1 MDNKIN
7 TLDVNEKKIKKCLKL
22 YLTGKK
28 IFDTDKNKAF
38 EYFKQSLKYLIMIE
52 NKEKYKEILK
62 DTETECN
69 KMITL
74 TVEQSIEKSIPQI
87 LESNLFKLIET
98 GNIEELKK
106 NKLHHLNFYIYDEN
120 GNTPLHKA
128 VKFGDTTF
136 IKCCLKLGCPVDI
149 VNKEGY
155 TLLEYACLERDP
167 NIINFLL
174 KNGSDMKKH
183 LFFRDG
189 EKKHFQIQNYMDI
202 AILIKLVLL
211 YSPIDDIVELNF
223 LLNYFNKN
231 DLIGFDEI
239 TFNIFFKHLESLL
252 NKLNTDSKEAYL
264 SLIRDE
270 IVFPLKSSLECPN
283 NKLEL
288 LLVYL
293 IPFIDYNF
301 NLTIDW
307 CIHIELKYFFIRLLK
322 DSSQI
327 NEKEKYIVLSYI
339 WDNYIK
345 NNLIEDEYLGNLI
358 SQWVSKIK
366 V

>member
-1 MDNKIN
+1 MDDK
-7 TLDVNEKKIKKCLKL
+7 VNNNIKKCLKS

-28 IFDTDKNKAF
+28 HFDTDKNKAF
-38 EYFKQSLKYLIMIE
+38 EYFKQSLKYLSMIE
-52 NKEKYKEILK
+52 DKEKYKDILK

-74 TVEQSIEKSIPQI
+74 TVEQSIEKGVPQ
-87 LESNLFKLIET
+87 ESQCNLFNLIEI
-98 GNIEELKK
+98 GNIDELKK
-106 NKLHHLNFYIYDEN
+106 IKSHHLNFHIYDEI

-149 VNKEGY
+149 VNKEGFS
-155 TLLEYACLERDP
+155 LLEYACLERDP

-174 KNGSDMKKH
+174 KNGADMKKH

-189 EKKHFQIQNYMDI
+189 EKKNLQRQNYMDI
-202 AILIKLVLL
+202 AIIIKLILL
-211 YSPIDDIVELNF
+211 HEPIDNIKDIVF
-223 LLNYFNKN
+223 LFNYFKENE
-231 DLIGFDEI
+231 LIGFNQI
-239 TFNIFFKHLESLL
+239 TYNEFFKYLQSLL
-252 NKLNTDSKEAYL
+252 NKLSLESKESYL

-270 IVFPLKSSLECPN
+270 LVFPLKSSLECPN

-301 NLTIDW
+301 NLSIDW
-307 CIHIELKYFFIRLLK
+307 YIHLELKFFFIRLLK
-322 DSSQI
+322 ESRQI
-327 NEKEKYIVLSYI
+327 NEKEKNIVLTYV
-339 WDNYIK
+339 WDNYVK
-345 NNLIEDEYLGNLI
+345 TNLIEDDYLGNLI
-358 SQWVSKIK
+358 LQWVSKIK

>member
-1 MDNKIN
+1 MDDK
-7 TLDVNEKKIKKCLKL
+7 VNNNIKKCLRS

-28 IFDTDKNKAF
+28 YFDTDKNKAF
-38 EYFKQSLKYLIMIE
+38 EYFKQSLKYLSIIE
-52 NKEKYKEILK
+52 NKEKYKDILK

-74 TVEQSIEKSIPQI
+74 TVEQSIEKGVPQ
-87 LESNLFKLIET
+87 ESQCNLFNLIEI
-98 GNIEELKK
+98 GNIDELKK
-106 NKLHHLNFYIYDEN
+106 IKSHHLNFHIYDEI

-149 VNKEGY
+149 VNKEGFS
-155 TLLEYACLERDP
+155 LLEYACLERDP

-174 KNGSDMKKH
+174 KNGADMKKH

-189 EKKHFQIQNYMDI
+189 EKKNLQRQNYMDI
-202 AILIKLVLL
+202 AIIIKLILL
-211 YSPIDDIVELNF
+211 HEPIDDIKDIVF
-223 LLNYFNKN
+223 LFNYFKENE
-231 DLIGFDEI
+231 LIGFNEI
-239 TFNIFFKHLESLL
+239 TYNEFFKYLQSLL
-252 NKLNTDSKEAYL
+252 NKLSLESKESYL

-270 IVFPLKSSLECPN
+270 LVFPLKSSLECPN

-301 NLTIDW
+301 NLSIDW
-307 CIHIELKYFFIRLLK
+307 YIHLELKFFFIRLLK
-322 DSSQI
+322 ESRQI
-327 NEKEKYIVLSYI
+327 NEKEKNIVLTYV
-339 WDNYIK
+339 WDNYVK
-345 NNLIEDEYLGNLI
+345 TNLIEDDYLGNLI
-358 SQWVSKIK
+358 LQWVSKIK

>member
-1 MDNKIN
+1 MDNKVDN
-7 TLDVNEKKIKKCLKL
+7 NIKKCLKS

-28 IFDTDKNKAF
+28 YFDTDKNKAF
-38 EYFKQSLKYLIMIE
+38 EYFKQSLKYLSMIE
-52 NKEKYKEILK
+52 DKEKYKDILK

-74 TVEQSIEKSIPQI
+74 TVEQSIEKDVSQ
-87 LESNLFKLIET
+87 ESQFNLFNLIEI
-98 GNIEELKK
+98 GNVDELKK
-106 NKLHHLNFYIYDEN
+106 IKSHHLNFHIYDEI

-149 VNKEGY
+149 VNKEGF
-155 TLLEYACLERDP
+155 TLLEYACLEKDP
-167 NIINFLL
+167 NMINFLL
-174 KNGSDMKKH
+174 KNGTDMKKH

-189 EKKHFQIQNYMDI
+189 EKKNLQRQNYIDI
-202 AILIKLVLL
+202 AIIIKLILL
-211 YSPIDDIVELNF
+211 HEPIDDIKDIVF
-223 LLNYFNKN
+223 LFNYFKENE
-231 DLIGFDEI
+231 LIGFNEI
-239 TFNIFFKHLESLL
+239 TYNEFFKYLQSLL
-252 NKLNTDSKEAYL
+252 NKLSLESKESYL

-270 IVFPLKSSLECPN
+270 LVFPLKSSLECPN

-301 NLTIDW
+301 NLSIDW
-307 CIHIELKYFFIRLLK
+307 YIHLELKYFFIRLLK
-322 DSSQI
+322 ESQQI
-327 NEKEKYIVLSYI
+327 NEKEKNIVLTYV
-339 WDNYIK
+339 WDNYVK
-345 NNLIEDEYLGNLI
+345 TNLIEDDYLGNLI
-358 SQWVSKIK
+358 LQWVSKIK

>member
-7 TLDVNEKKIKKCLKL
+7 IQNEDKIKKCLKS

-28 IFDTDKNKAF
+28 YFDTDKNKAF
-38 EYFKQSLKYLIMIE
+38 EYFKQSLKYLGMIE
-52 NKEKYKEILK
+52 NKEKYENILK

-74 TVEQSIEKSIPQI
+74 TVEQSIERTIPQTI
-87 LESNLFKLIET
+87 HSNLFDLIET
-98 GNIEELKK
+98 GDIDELKK
-106 NKLHHLNFYIYDEN
+106 IKSHHLNFHIYDEN

-136 IKCCLKLGCPVDI
+136 LKCCLKLGCPIDI

-167 NIINFLL
+167 NMINFLL
-174 KNGSDMKKH
+174 KNGGDMKKH

-189 EKKHFQIQNYMDI
+189 EKKHLQTQNYIDI
-202 AILIKLVLL
+202 AIIIKLILL
-211 YSPIDDIVELNF
+211 YPPIDDIEELIF
-223 LLNYFNKN
+223 LFNYFNE
-231 DLIGFDEI
+231 DELIGFNEI
-239 TFNIFFKHLESLL
+239 TYNQLFKHLQSLI
-252 NKLNTDSKEAYL
+252 NKLNPESKEAYL
-264 SLIRDE
+264 TLIRDE
-270 IVFPLKSSLECPN
+270 LVFPLKSSLECPN
-283 NKLEL
+283 NKLEM

-293 IPFIDYNF
+293 VPFIDYHF

-307 CIHIELKYFFIRLLK
+307 CIHVELKYFFIKLLK
-322 DSSQI
+322 ESQQI
-327 NEKEKYIVLSYI
+327 NEKEKHIVLSYI
-339 WDNYIK
+339 WDNYVK
-345 NNLIEDEYLGNLI
+345 NNLIEDDYLGNLI
-358 SQWVSKIK
+358 SQWISKIK

>member
-1 MDNKIN
+1 MDDKVDNN
-7 TLDVNEKKIKKCLKL
+7 IKKCLKS

-28 IFDTDKNKAF
+28 YFDTDKNKAF
-38 EYFKQSLKYLIMIE
+38 EYFKQCLKYLSMIE
-52 NKEKYKEILK
+52 DKEKYKDILK

-74 TVEQSIEKSIPQI
+74 TVEQSIEKDVSQ
-87 LESNLFKLIET
+87 ESQFNLFNLIEI
-98 GNIEELKK
+98 GNVDELKK
-106 NKLHHLNFYIYDEN
+106 IKSHHLNFHIYDEI

-149 VNKEGY
+149 VNKEGF
-155 TLLEYACLERDP
+155 TLLEYACLEKDP
-167 NIINFLL
+167 NMINFLL
-174 KNGSDMKKH
+174 KNGTDMKKH

-189 EKKHFQIQNYMDI
+189 EKKNLQRQNYMDI
-202 AILIKLVLL
+202 AIIIKLILL
-211 YSPIDDIVELNF
+211 HEPIDDIKDIVF
-223 LLNYFNKN
+223 LFNYFKENE
-231 DLIGFDEI
+231 LIGFNEI
-239 TFNIFFKHLESLL
+239 TYNEFFKYLQSLL
-252 NKLNTDSKEAYL
+252 NKLSLESKESYL

-270 IVFPLKSSLECPN
+270 LVFPLKSSLECPN

-301 NLTIDW
+301 NLSIDW
-307 CIHIELKYFFIRLLK
+307 YIHLELKYFFIRLLK
-322 DSSQI
+322 ESQQI
-327 NEKEKYIVLSYI
+327 NEKEKNIVLTYV
-339 WDNYIK
+339 WDNYVK
-345 NNLIEDEYLGNLI
+345 TNLIEDEYLGNLI
-358 SQWVSKIK
+358 SQWLSKIK

>member
-1 MDNKIN
+1 MDDNN
-7 TLDVNEKKIKKCLKL
+7 IKKCLKS

-28 IFDTDKNKAF
+28 YFDTDKNKAF
-38 EYFKQSLKYLIMIE
+38 EYFKQSLKYLSIIE
-52 NKEKYKEILK
+52 DKEKYKDILK

-74 TVEQSIEKSIPQI
+74 TVEQSIEKGVSQ
-87 LESNLFKLIET
+87 ESQCNLFNLIEI
-98 GNIEELKK
+98 GNVDELKK
-106 NKLHHLNFYIYDEN
+106 IKSHHLNFHIYDEI

-149 VNKEGY
+149 VNKEGFS
-155 TLLEYACLERDP
+155 LLEYACLERDP

-174 KNGSDMKKH
+174 KNGADMKKH

-189 EKKHFQIQNYMDI
+189 EKKNLQRQNYMDI
-202 AILIKLVLL
+202 AIIIKLILL
-211 YSPIDDIVELNF
+211 HEPIDDIKDIIF
-223 LLNYFNKN
+223 LFNYFKENE
-231 DLIGFDEI
+231 LIGFNEI
-239 TFNIFFKHLESLL
+239 TYNEFFKYLQSLL
-252 NKLNTDSKEAYL
+252 NKLSLESKESYL

-270 IVFPLKSSLECPN
+270 LVFPLKSSLECPN

-301 NLTIDW
+301 NLSIDW
-307 CIHIELKYFFIRLLK
+307 YIHLELKFFFIRLLK
-322 DSSQI
+322 ESRQI
-327 NEKEKYIVLSYI
+327 NEKEKNIVLTYV
-339 WDNYIK
+339 WDNYVK
-345 NNLIEDEYLGNLI
+345 TNLIEDDYLGNLI
-358 SQWVSKIK
+358 LQWVSKIK

>member
-1 MDNKIN
+1 MDDK
-7 TLDVNEKKIKKCLKL
+7 VNNNIKKCLRS

-28 IFDTDKNKAF
+28 YFDTDKNKAF
-38 EYFKQSLKYLIMIE
+38 EYFKQSLKYLSIIE
-52 NKEKYKEILK
+52 NKEKYKDILK

-74 TVEQSIEKSIPQI
+74 TVEQSIEKSVPHISQ
-87 LESNLFKLIET
+87 LNLFNLIEI
-98 GNIEELKK
+98 GNVDELKK
-106 NKLHHLNFYIYDEN
+106 IKSHHLNFHIYDEM

-149 VNKEGY
+149 VNKEGFS
-155 TLLEYACLERDP
+155 LLEYACLERDP
-167 NIINFLL
+167 NMINFLL
-174 KNGSDMKKH
+174 KNGADMKKH

-189 EKKHFQIQNYMDI
+189 EKKHIQRQNYMDI
-202 AILIKLVLL
+202 AIIIKLILL
-211 YSPIDDIVELNF
+211 HEPIEDIKDIVF
-223 LLNYFNKN
+223 LFNYFKENE
-231 DLIGFDEI
+231 LIGFNEI
-239 TFNIFFKHLESLL
+239 TYNEFFKHLQSLL
-252 NKLNTDSKEAYL
+252 NKLSLESKESYL

-270 IVFPLKSSLECPN
+270 LVFPLKSSLECPN

-293 IPFIDYNF
+293 APFINYDF
-301 NLTIDW
+301 NLSIDW

-322 DSSQI
+322 ESQKI
-327 NEKEKYIVLSYI
+327 NEKEKNIVLTYV
-339 WDNYIK
+339 WDNYVK
-345 NNLIEDEYLGNLI
+345 TNLIEDDYLGNLI
-358 SQWVSKIK
+358 LQWLSKIK

>member
-7 TLDVNEKKIKKCLKL
+7 ISNEEKIKKCLKS

-28 IFDTDKNKAF
+28 YFDTDKNKAF
-38 EYFKQSLKYLIMIE
+38 EYFKQSLKYLVVIE
-52 NKEKYKEILK
+52 NKDEYKDILK
-62 DTETECN
+62 DTESECN
-69 KMITL
+69 KMISL
-74 TVEQSIEKSIPQI
+74 TVEQSIEKPSPQ
-87 LESNLFKLIET
+87 LSQTDLFELIET
-98 GNIEELKK
+98 GNVEELKK
-106 NKLHHLNFYIYDEN
+106 KKSHHLNFYIYDEN

-149 VNKEGY
+149 VNKEGL

-174 KNGSDMKKH
+174 KNGSNMKKH

-189 EKKHFQIQNYMDI
+189 EKKHFQTQNYMDV
-202 AILIKLVLL
+202 AIIIKLVLL
-211 YSPIDDIVELNF
+211 YSPIDDIDDLKF
-223 LLNYFNKN
+223 LFNYFKEN
-231 DLIGFDEI
+231 DLIGFNEI
-239 TFNIFFKHLESLL
+239 TYKDFLKHLQSLL
-252 NKLNTDSKEAYL
+252 NKLNPHSKEAYL
-264 SLIRDE
+264 TLIRDE
-270 IVFPLKSSLECPN
+270 LIFPLKSSLECPN

-293 IPFIDYNF
+293 VPFIDYVY

-307 CIHIELKYFFIRLLK
+307 CIHAELKFFFIRLLK
-322 DSSQI
+322 EYRQI
-327 NEKEKYIVLSYI
+327 NEKEKYIVLSYV
-339 WDNYIK
+339 WDNYVK

-358 SQWVSKIK
+358 FQWISKIK

>member
-1 MDNKIN
+1 MDDKVDNN
-7 TLDVNEKKIKKCLKL
+7 IKKCLKS

-28 IFDTDKNKAF
+28 YFDTDKNKAF
-38 EYFKQSLKYLIMIE
+38 EYFKQCLKYLSMIE
-52 NKEKYKEILK
+52 DKEKYKDILK

-74 TVEQSIEKSIPQI
+74 TVEQSIEKDVSQ
-87 LESNLFKLIET
+87 ESQFNLFNLIEI
-98 GNIEELKK
+98 GNVDELKK
-106 NKLHHLNFYIYDEN
+106 IKSHHLNFHIYDEI

-149 VNKEGY
+149 VNKEGF
-155 TLLEYACLERDP
+155 TLLEYACLEKDP
-167 NIINFLL
+167 NMINFLL
-174 KNGSDMKKH
+174 KNGTDMKKH

-189 EKKHFQIQNYMDI
+189 EKKNLQRQNYMDI
-202 AILIKLVLL
+202 AIIIKLILL
-211 YSPIDDIVELNF
+211 HEPIDDIKDIVF
-223 LLNYFNKN
+223 LFNYFKENE
-231 DLIGFDEI
+231 LIGFNEI
-239 TFNIFFKHLESLL
+239 TYNEFFKYLQSLL
-252 NKLNTDSKEAYL
+252 NKLSLESKESYL

-270 IVFPLKSSLECPN
+270 LVFPLKSSLECPN

-301 NLTIDW
+301 NLSIDW
-307 CIHIELKYFFIRLLK
+307 YIHLELKYFFIRLLK
-322 DSSQI
+322 ESQQI
-327 NEKEKYIVLSYI
+327 NEKEKNIVLTYV
-339 WDNYIK
+339 WDNYVK
-345 NNLIEDEYLGNLI
+345 TNLIEDDYLGNLI
-358 SQWVSKIK
+358 LQWVSKIK

>member
-1 MDNKIN
+1 MDDKVDNN
-7 TLDVNEKKIKKCLKL
+7 IKKCLKS

-28 IFDTDKNKAF
+28 YFDTDKNKAF
-38 EYFKQSLKYLIMIE
+38 EYFKQCLKYLSMIE
-52 NKEKYKEILK
+52 DKEKYKDILK

-74 TVEQSIEKSIPQI
+74 TVEQSIEKDVSQ
-87 LESNLFKLIET
+87 ESQFNLFNLIEI
-98 GNIEELKK
+98 GNVDELKK
-106 NKLHHLNFYIYDEN
+106 IKSHHLNFYIYDEI

-149 VNKEGY
+149 VNKEGF
-155 TLLEYACLERDP
+155 TLLEYACLEKDP
-167 NIINFLL
+167 NMINFLL
-174 KNGSDMKKH
+174 KNGTDMKKH

-189 EKKHFQIQNYMDI
+189 EKKNLQRQNYMDI
-202 AILIKLVLL
+202 AIIIKLILL
-211 YSPIDDIVELNF
+211 HEPIDNIKDIVF
-223 LLNYFNKN
+223 LFNYFKENE
-231 DLIGFDEI
+231 LIGFNEI
-239 TFNIFFKHLESLL
+239 TYNEFFKYLQSLL
-252 NKLNTDSKEAYL
+252 NKLSLESKESYL

-270 IVFPLKSSLECPN
+270 LVFPLKSSLECPN

-301 NLTIDW
+301 NLSIDW
-307 CIHIELKYFFIRLLK
+307 YIHLELKYFFIRLLK
-322 DSSQI
+322 ESQQI
-327 NEKEKYIVLSYI
+327 NEKEKNIVLTYV
-339 WDNYIK
+339 WDNYVK
-345 NNLIEDEYLGNLI
+345 TNLIEDDYLGNLI
-358 SQWVSKIK
+358 LQWVSKIK